1 MVYAG
6 DYPINNPAH
15 NGDTAQV
22 FVYRHHN
29 NIIQSIDTSLFTNLG
44 YYYFLNVL
52 PGDYVIKV
60 KLTPG
65 SANVSGFFPAYF
77 GNNLTWQDCSM
88 LALADSCHY
97 NADIHLIMMGEALT
111 GAGNISGSVIHHTE
125 KFYAAGPAAET
136 EILLFDVEGNPVRYC
151 FSDEGGGF
159 EFTSLPIGTYI
170 LQAESTGLFS
180 EPVTIT
186 LTEGSPSAN
195 GLELNLFNTDI
206 TGIAQPDNGDLQIMI
221 SPNPVKDILNL
232 TIKSSRHQTV
242 RIMVFGATGTKI
254 HENSGSLKAGDNIF
268 TLPSGNL
275 PEGVYLLK
283 VTSDDRSI
291 NKTLKFIK

>member
-1 MVYAG
+1 V
-6 DYPINNPAH
+6 H

-22 FVYRHHN
+22 LVYRHQN
-29 NIIQSIDTSLFTNLG
+29 NTIHSIDTSLFTNLG

-52 PGDYVIKV
+52 PGEYMIKV

-65 SANVSGFFPAYF
+65 STNVSGFFPAYF

-97 NADIHLIMMGEALT
+97 NADVHLLPMGETLT
-111 GAGNISGSVIHHTE
+111 GVGSITGSVIHHTE

-136 EILLFDVEGNPVRYC
+136 EILLFDMDGNPLKYC

-180 EPVTIT
+180 EPISVT
-186 LTEGSPSAN
+186 LSEGSPSAN

-206 TGIAQPDNGDLQIMI
+206 TAIAEQNTADLQIMI

-232 TIKSSRHQTV
+232 TVQSSCNQAV
-242 RIMVFGATGTKI
+242 RIIIFGAAGNKI
-254 HENSGSLKAGDNIF
+254 LENSGSLKTGNNVLPVTAGNF
-268 TLPSGNL
+268 PA
-275 PEGVYLLK
+275 GVYFLK
-283 VTSDDRSI
+283 VSSEDGSI
-291 NKTLKFIK
+291 NRTLKFIK